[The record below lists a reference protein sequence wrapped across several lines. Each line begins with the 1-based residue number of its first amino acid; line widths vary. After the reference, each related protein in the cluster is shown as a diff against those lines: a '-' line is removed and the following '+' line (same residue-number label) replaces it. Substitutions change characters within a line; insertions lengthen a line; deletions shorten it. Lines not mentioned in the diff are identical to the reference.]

1 MWNYKLTL
9 KFRAKIKTKFIT
21 YDIIIF
27 IVVVYSNSIIVIYWL
42 FSNIFLFSQKQGKSE
57 SLKIL
62 KLLFLLEVFKLKS
75 SSIIIITCNYIILKI
90 FLQSNN
96 VNSTIL
102 IEWLL
107 YIIYFNG
114 LNETFNWKKKKWNN
128 LHKLYWRIDIYI
140 YRVCRKL

>member
-27 IVVVYSNSIIVIYWL
+27 IVGVYSNSIIVIYWL

-96 VNSTIL
+96 VNSTVL

-114 LNETFNWKKKKWNN
+114 LNETFIERKKNETTCIN
-128 LHKLYWRIDIYI
+128 YVEELIYI
-140 YRVCRKL
+140 

>member
-1 MWNYKLTL
+1 MWNYKLML
-9 KFRAKIKTKFIT
+9 KFRAKIKKKFIT

-27 IVVVYSNSIIVIYWL
+27 IVGVYSNSIIVIYWL
-42 FSNIFLFSQKQGKSE
+42 CSNIFLFSQKQGKSE

-90 FLQSNN
+90 FLQFNN
-96 VNSTIL
+96 VNSNN

-114 LNETFNWKKKKWNN
+114 LNATFVERKKNETTCINYVEE
-128 LHKLYWRIDIYI
+128 LIYI
-140 YRVCRKL
+140 

>member
-1 MWNYKLTL
+1 MYN
-9 KFRAKIKTKFIT
+9 
-21 YDIIIF
+21 
-27 IVVVYSNSIIVIYWL
+27 SNSIIVIYWL
-42 FSNIFLFSQKQGKSE
+42 CSNIFLFSQKQGKSE

-62 KLLFLLEVFKLKS
+62 ELLFLLEVFKLKS

-96 VNSTIL
+96 VNSIVL

-114 LNETFNWKKKKWNN
+114 LNETFIERKKNETTSIN
-128 LHKLYWRIDIYI
+128 YVEELIYI
-140 YRVCRKL
+140 I